1 MNRRAPARPTG
12 SRELSIGQGVP
23 CFIPPG
29 SSKRGAKG
37 QVGSQIKNFSFS
49 PFKYNY
55 IYASNGAKLISF
67 FMTVK
72 GEIKCSDF
80 ARIRG
85 LSQNHHLFKKTT
97 FLISH
102 RIELCQKG
110 GVLGGEK
117 V

>member
-1 MNRRAPARPTG
+1 MKRRRRAEGKKVKRRAPARPTG
-12 SRELSIGQGVP
+12 SRELSIGQAVP

-72 GEIKCSDF
+72 GEIKCF
-80 ARIRG
+80 AYRFC
-85 LSQNHHLFKKTT
+85 QNTRSESKSSS
-97 FLISH
+97 I
-102 RIELCQKG
+102 
-110 GVLGGEK
+110 
-117 V
+117 